1 MGIYC
6 TIQRLLRIMYST
18 DLLFAKYNA
27 LRTKTTYISAWIL
40 ISNLEVQEIYYLRS
54 RLFAFSTLQMAVW
67 RAVSLNPLDSQ
78 RLFITAITLDGGDSK
93 SWKVLKSLGT
103 NHLLF
108 LIADL
113 YQVKQ
118 DF

>member
-1 MGIYC
+1 
-6 TIQRLLRIMYST
+6 MYST
-18 DLLFAKYNA
+18 DLLYAKYNT
-27 LRTKTTYISAWIL
+27 LKTKITCISARIS
-40 ISNLEVQEIYYLRS
+40 ISNLEVVQEIYYLRS

-113 YQVKQ
+113 YQDKQ